1 MKDASTRDA
10 FIGHL
15 KALRADPRCT
25 VILTMRADFYGDL
38 MNSPLWP
45 IDRSQIVEVVPLR
58 GESLR
63 QAIVK
68 PAETVGVFLE
78 EGLVERLLADAADEP
93 GSLPML
99 QEALV
104 LLWGT
109 MSGRLLTRA
118 SYETLSRDGRSGL
131 AVAMATKA
139 DATLASLKPDQ
150 QRIARRV
157 FLRLIQFGEGRPDTR
172 RQLGVDDLRAES
184 DDPAVF
190 DVLLQ
195 DLIKNRLLTP
205 SPDEARG
212 LRVDIAHEMLI
223 VGWPASR
230 EWVESRRNAEKTRR
244 RLVAKAEEWVRL
256 GRGESGLLDPA
267 ELAEAD
273 AWLTGPD
280 AVDLGIDVDVNGL
293 ADASRR
299 AIGFQRR
306 RKRLQMQFAIG
317 ILTSALIAISSLAVW
332 GELKR
337 REAVTAKT
345 AAEKNADEAKANA
358 AEVLIEAGSTA
369 LANGHSFDAMHRFAR
384 AIGTLPGESPHQLEV
399 RQGLGFLVLEGPRLE
414 AIVEHTK
421 MIVSAAFSPDGSR
434 IVTASGDKTAR
445 VWRADT
451 RRPPRRAQ
459 GACGPRPFRR
469 V

>member
-1 MKDASTRDA
+1 MDQFEELFSQVKVASTRDA

-332 GELKR
+332 GSSNG
-337 REAVTAKT
+337 
-345 AAEKNADEAKANA
+345 EK
-358 AEVLIEAGSTA
+358 
-369 LANGHSFDAMHRFAR
+369 
-384 AIGTLPGESPHQLEV
+384 Q
-399 RQGLGFLVLEGPRLE
+399 
-414 AIVEHTK
+414 
-421 MIVSAAFSPDGSR
+421 
-434 IVTASGDKTAR
+434 
-445 VWRADT
+445 
-451 RRPPRRAQ
+451 
-459 GACGPRPFRR
+459 
-469 V
+469 

>member
-1 MKDASTRDA
+1 MVPFRQEDARFFHGRDDEILKLLTLVRQNHFLAVIGSSGSGKSSLVTAGFLPKLDDPRNFPRGTWRVLTLRPGATPTAELARVLGGAPDDPGAAISAALAVDPPAQRLLLFVDQFEELFSQVKDASTRDA

-332 GELKR
+332 GSSNG
-337 REAVTAKT
+337 
-345 AAEKNADEAKANA
+345 EK
-358 AEVLIEAGSTA
+358 
-369 LANGHSFDAMHRFAR
+369 
-384 AIGTLPGESPHQLEV
+384 Q
-399 RQGLGFLVLEGPRLE
+399 
-414 AIVEHTK
+414 
-421 MIVSAAFSPDGSR
+421 
-434 IVTASGDKTAR
+434 
-445 VWRADT
+445 
-451 RRPPRRAQ
+451 
-459 GACGPRPFRR
+459 
-469 V
+469 